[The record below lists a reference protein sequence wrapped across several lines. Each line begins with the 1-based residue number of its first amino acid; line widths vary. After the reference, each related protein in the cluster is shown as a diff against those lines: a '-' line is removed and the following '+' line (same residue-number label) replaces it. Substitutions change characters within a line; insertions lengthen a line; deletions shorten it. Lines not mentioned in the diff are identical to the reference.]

1 MTQQSQ
7 LKPVIQIVPRF
18 FPTLDGVGDYALNL
32 ARQLRQDIGIETSF
46 VVCDP
51 TWTGATEVEG
61 FPIAHVPVQSAKY
74 LLAQLLAAA
83 DRENNTLTPVL
94 LHYVN
99 YGYAK
104 RGCPFWL
111 LDALEYWKKKA
122 TGSSLVTMF
131 HEVYAYGFPPWASSF
146 WLSPI
151 QRNLASRLA
160 RVSDRCLTS
169 RRSYAELVYDLS
181 QGKQSQIPTLPVFS
195 TVGES
200 EQVLPLAQRS
210 PKIVVFG
217 ACGSRTKVYQN
228 SSTELGHACKLLKI
242 EEIIDIGSPTQL
254 SLSAIAGVPVIEM
267 GQLPPPKVSEILSHS
282 LAGFFDYIPGY
293 LAKST
298 IFAAYCAH
306 GLLPISDRY
315 NPSDSDGI
323 ELGKHY
329 WVPEEPATGLEELQ
343 AIADNAHAWYQDHQ
357 LSVQCQIFAEQ
368 LSLKD

>member
-1 MTQQSQ
+1 MTQHQ
-7 LKPVIQIVPRF
+7 LKQVIQIVPRF

-32 ARQLRQDIGIETSF
+32 ARQMRQEIGLETSF

-51 TWTGATEVEG
+51 TWTGATEIEG
-61 FPIAHVPVQSAKY
+61 FPIAQVPVLSANSPIA
-74 LLAQLLAAA
+74 LLNGN
-83 DRENNTLTPVL
+83 RENNTLTAVL

-111 LDALEYWKKKA
+111 IDALEYWKKK
-122 TGSSLVTMF
+122 TIRSSLVTMF
-131 HEVYAYGFPPWASSF
+131 HEVYAYGFPPWTSSF

-160 RVSDRCLTS
+160 RLSDRCLTS
-169 RRSYAELVYDLS
+169 RRGYAELVYRLS
-181 QGKQSQIPTLPVFS
+181 QGKQLQIPTLPVFS
-195 TVGES
+195 TVGEP
-200 EQVLPLAQRS
+200 EQVLPLVERS

-217 ACGSRTKVYQN
+217 ACGSRRKVYQN

-242 EEIIDIGSPTQL
+242 EEIVDIGLPTEL
-254 SLSAIAGVPVIEM
+254 SLSAIAGVPIIEM
-267 GQLPPPKVSEILSHS
+267 GELPPPKVSEILSHS

-306 GLLPISDRY
+306 GLLPISARY

-323 ELGKHY
+323 EQGKHY
-329 WVPEEPATGLEELQ
+329 WVPEEPATGVEKLQ
-343 AIADNAHAWYQDHQ
+343 AIANNAHAWYQDHQ
-357 LSVQCQIFAEQ
+357 LSIQATMFAEQ
-368 LSLKD
+368 LSPIR